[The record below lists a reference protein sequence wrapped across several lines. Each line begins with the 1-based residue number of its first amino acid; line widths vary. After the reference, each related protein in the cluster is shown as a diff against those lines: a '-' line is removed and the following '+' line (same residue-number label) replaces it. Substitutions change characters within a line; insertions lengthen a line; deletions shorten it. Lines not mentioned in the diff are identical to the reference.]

1 MTGLVDRFVAWLAVE
16 QGRSARTVEA
26 YRRDAERYIE
36 FLAARG
42 IGPVDARPQDVDAH
56 VGCLRDGGL
65 SVASVAR
72 GLAVVRSLHR
82 FMVAEG
88 ERPDDPAADR
98 DGVRVPIGLPR
109 PLDQDDVL
117 RMLESAAGD
126 GPIGLRDKAL
136 LEFLYATGARIS
148 EACGASLGDVDLP
161 SGTVRLLGKG
171 ARERIVPF
179 GAHARDALA
188 AWLDERGRG
197 ALVPRGG
204 AARVDRDALFL
215 GGRGRRLSRQ
225 VAWDV
230 VRRVARRA
238 GITREISPHVLRHS
252 CATHMLVNGADLRV
266 VQEMLGHA
274 SVATTQRYTG
284 LDGSQLFEMYAEAH
298 PRARR

>member
-26 YRRDAERYIE
+26 YRRDAERYVQ
-36 FLAARG
+36 FLAAREST
-42 IGPVDARPQDVDAH
+42 PVDAQPQDVDAH
-56 VGCLRDGGL
+56 VGWLRDRGL

-72 GLAVVRSLHR
+72 GLAVVRALHR

-88 ERPDDPAADR
+88 DRPDDPAAGR

-117 RMLESAAGD
+117 RMLESAAGE
-126 GPIGLRDKAL
+126 GPIGLRDRAL
-136 LEFLYATGARIS
+136 VEFLYATGARIS
-148 EACGASLGDVDLP
+148 EACGASLGDVDLA

-179 GAHARDALA
+179 GVHARDALVS
-188 AWLDERGRG
+188 WLGEHGRG
-197 ALVPRGG
+197 ALAPRAG
-204 AARVDRDALFL
+204 AVRTDRDALFL

-230 VRRVARRA
+230 VRRAARRA
-238 GITREISPHVLRHS
+238 GITREVSPHVLRHS

>member
-1 MTGLVDRFVAWLAVE
+1 MRELVDRFVAWLAVE

-26 YRRDAERYIE
+26 YRRDASRYIE
-36 FLAARG
+36 FLAPMSAT
-42 IGPVDARPQDVDAH
+42 PADAQPRDVDAY
-56 VGCLRDGGL
+56 VAWLRDGGL

-82 FMVAEG
+82 FMVVEG
-88 ERPDDPAADR
+88 DRSDDPAADR
-98 DGVRVPIGLPR
+98 DGVRVPTGLPR
-109 PLDQDDVL
+109 PLEQDDVL
-117 RMLESAAGD
+117 RMLESAGGD

-136 LEFLYATGARIS
+136 VEFLYATGARIS
-148 EACGASLGDVDLP
+148 EACGASLGDLDL
-161 SGTVRLLGKG
+161 SAGSVRLLGKG
-171 ARERIVPF
+171 SRERIVPF
-179 GAHARDALA
+179 GSHARDALIE
-188 AWLDERGRG
+188 WLGTGGRG
-197 ALVPRGG
+197 AMVLGLGP
-204 AARVDRDALFL
+204 ARSDRDALFL

-230 VRRVARRA
+230 IRRVAQRA
-238 GITREISPHVLRHS
+238 GISRAISPHVLRHS
-252 CATHMLVNGADLRV
+252 CATHMLINGADLRV

>member
-1 MTGLVDRFVAWLAVE
+1 MTGLIERFVAWLAVE

-26 YRRDAERYIE
+26 YRRDAERYVE

-42 IGPVDARPQDVDAH
+42 STPGAALPKDVDAH
-56 VGCLRDGGL
+56 VGWLRDNGL
-65 SVASVAR
+65 SVASIAR

-82 FMVAEG
+82 FMVTEG

-98 DGVRVPIGLPR
+98 DGVRVPAGLPR
-109 PLDQDDVL
+109 QLDQDEVL
-117 RMLESAAGD
+117 RLLESAAD
-126 GPIGLRDKAL
+126 EGPIGLRDRAL

-148 EACGASLGDVDLP
+148 EACGASLGDVDLG

-171 ARERIVPF
+171 TRERVVPF
-179 GAHARDALA
+179 GAHARDALVS
-188 AWLDERGRG
+188 WLSEHGRG
-197 ALVPRGG
+197 AVAPRSG
-204 AARVDRDALFL
+204 AARTDRDALFL

-230 VRRVARRA
+230 VRRAARRA
-238 GITREISPHVLRHS
+238 GIARDISPHVLRHS

>member
-1 MTGLVDRFVAWLAVE
+1 MTGLVERFVAWLAVE

-26 YRRDAERYIE
+26 YRRDADRYVE

-42 IGPVDARPQDVDAH
+42 STPVAALPKDVDAH
-56 VGCLRDGGL
+56 VGWLRDNGL
-65 SVASVAR
+65 SVASIAR

-98 DGVRVPIGLPR
+98 DGVRVPTGLPR
-109 PLDQDDVL
+109 PLNQDDVL
-117 RMLESAAGD
+117 RLLESAAGE

-136 LEFLYATGARIS
+136 VEFLYATGARIS
-148 EACGASLGDVDLP
+148 EACGASLGDVDLS

-179 GAHARDALA
+179 GAHARDALVS
-188 AWLDERGRG
+188 WLGEHGRG
-197 ALVPRGG
+197 AVAPRSG
-204 AARVDRDALFL
+204 AARTDRDALFL

-230 VRRVARRA
+230 VRRAARRA
-238 GITREISPHVLRHS
+238 GITGDISPHVLRHS
-252 CATHMLVNGADLRV
+252 CATHMLLNGADLRV

>member
-42 IGPVDARPQDVDAH
+42 TGPVDARAHDVDAH
-56 VGCLRDGGL
+56 VGWLRDGGL

-98 DGVRVPIGLPR
+98 DGVRVPSGLPR
-109 PLDQDDVL
+109 PLDQDEVL

-148 EACGASLGDVDLP
+148 EACGASLGDVDLS

-188 AWLDERGRG
+188 AWLVERGRG

-230 VRRVARRA
+230 VRQVARRA